1 MEVDPASLRAA
12 ATKLFTE
19 SGNVE
24 QWTRLG
30 GANVVTQLNG
40 LGCAALFTDADN
52 ASRQAKAVLQA
63 RMKELGNLLKISAA
77 EYTDTDTAAAAKLS
91 AFSDLNSGNPHEDR

>member
-1 MEVDPASLRAA
+1 MEVEPASLRAA

-19 SGNVE
+19 SGNVDH
-24 QWTRLG
+24 WTRLG
-30 GANVVTQLNG
+30 GANAVTQLNG

-63 RMKELGNLLKISAA
+63 RMKELGNLLKISAD
-77 EYTDTDTAAAAKLS
+77 EYTDTDTATAGKLS
-91 AFSDLNSGNPHEDR
+91 SFSDLNSGDPHGGR